1 MRFEYN
7 ETRRKKSS
15 NKEDNISND
24 NRKWFKLMISSSSK
38 MYYLFIYNKLCRTKP
53 IETLLAVNTFKKD
66 TSDFNE
72 MH

>member
-1 MRFEYN
+1 
-7 ETRRKKSS
+7 
-15 NKEDNISND
+15 
-24 NRKWFKLMISSSSK
+24 MISSSSK
-38 MYYLFIYNKLCRTKP
+38 MYYLFIYNKLCRTKT

>member
-1 MRFEYN
+1 MTIGRDLSWLFPQVV
-7 ETRRKKSS
+7 KC
-15 NKEDNISND
+15 I
-24 NRKWFKLMISSSSK
+24 I
-38 MYYLFIYNKLCRTKP
+38 YLYIINYARTKP

>member
-1 MRFEYN
+1 MR
-7 ETRRKKSS
+7 
-15 NKEDNISND
+15 ISND
-24 NRKWFKLMISSSSK
+24 NRKRFKLMISSSSK
-38 MYYLFIYNKLCRTKP
+38 MYYIFIYNKLCRTKP